1 MRKKNGNEL
10 VGIIGTGRF
19 GMAVAEEL
27 LARGR
32 DVIAIDKD
40 PAMLR
45 KLTNTDADIFV
56 INDMSMESL
65 METGIQEADTVI
77 IGIGK
82 DIENSILATLN
93 VIEMGVKRV
102 IAKVIS
108 DDHAKILYKLGAEVV
123 FPEIEIGR
131 RTAMRLCENLAEDI
145 LPLSDE
151 FSILQMKTPDALD
164 GKSVGEIGIRS
175 KYGISLIATVKDGKA
190 SGNIGPDTVLLKDE
204 TIVLS
209 GSNKSLDRFQEIFS

>member
-175 KYGISLIATVKDGKA
+175 KYGISLIAAVKDGKA

>member
-151 FSILQMKTPDALD
+151 FSILQMKTPEALD
-164 GKSVGEIGIRS
+164 GRSVGEIGIRS
-175 KYGISLIATVKDGKA
+175 KYGISLIAAVKDGKA
-190 SGNIGPDTVLLKDE
+190 NGNIGPDTILSKDE

-209 GSNKSLDRFQEIFS
+209 GSNKALDRFQGSFS

>member
-32 DVIAIDKD
+32 SVIAIDKD

-45 KLTNTDADIFV
+45 KLTNTDAEIFV

-93 VIEMGVKRV
+93 VIELGVKRV

-123 FPEIEIGR
+123 FPEIEIGK
-131 RTAMRLCENLAEDI
+131 RTAMRLCESLAEDV

-164 GKSVGEIGIRS
+164 GRSVGEIGIRS
-175 KYGISLIATVKDGKA
+175 RYGISLIASVKDGKA
-190 SGNIGPDTVLLKDE
+190 NGNIGPDTVLSKEE

-209 GSNKSLDRFQEIFS
+209 GSNKALDRFQEIFS

>member
-10 VGIIGTGRF
+10 FGIIGTGRF

-27 LARGR
+27 LARGK

-40 PAMLR
+40 PVMLR
-45 KLTNTDADIFV
+45 RLTNTAAEIFV
-56 INDMSMESL
+56 INDMSMEAL

-93 VIEMGVKRV
+93 VIELGVKKV
-102 IAKVIS
+102 IAKVITV
-108 DDHAKILYKLGAEVV
+108 DHAKILNKLGAEVV
-123 FPEIEIGR
+123 FPELEIGK
-131 RTAMRLCENLAEDI
+131 RTAIRLCESLAEDI

-151 FSILQMKTPDALD
+151 FSILQMKTPEALD
-164 GKSVGEIGIRS
+164 GRSVGEIGIRS
-175 KYGISLIATVKDGKA
+175 KDGMSLIAAVKDGKA
-190 SGNIGPDTVLLKDE
+190 NGNIGPDTILSKDE

-209 GSNKSLDRFQEIFS
+209 GSNKALDRFQGSFS

>member
-131 RTAMRLCENLAEDI
+131 RTALRLCENLAEDI

-175 KYGISLIATVKDGKA
+175 KYGISLIATVNDGKA
-190 SGNIGPDTVLLKDE
+190 SGNIGPDTVLSKDE

>member
-1 MRKKNGNEL
+1 MRKKTDNEL
-10 VGIIGTGRF
+10 IGIIGTGRF

-27 LARGR
+27 LRRGR

-40 PAMLR
+40 PMMLR
-45 KLTNTDADIFV
+45 ALNDTAAEIFV
-56 INDMSMESL
+56 VDDMSMEAL

-82 DIENSILATLN
+82 DLENSILAALN
-93 VIEMGVKRV
+93 VLEMGVKRV

-108 DDHAKILYKLGAEVV
+108 NDHAKILHKLGVEVI

-131 RTAMRLCENLAEDI
+131 RTAMRLCEALAEDI

-164 GKSVGEIGIRS
+164 GRSVGELGIRG
-175 KYGISLIATVKDGKA
+175 KYGISIIATVKDGKA
-190 SGNIGPDTVLLKDE
+190 NGNIGPDTVLSKDE
-204 TIVLS
+204 TLVIS
-209 GSNKSLDRFQEIFS
+209 GSNRSLDRFQANFS

>member
-10 VGIIGTGRF
+10 FGIIGTGRF

-27 LARGR
+27 LARGK

-40 PAMLR
+40 PVMLR
-45 KLTNTDADIFV
+45 RLTNTAAEIFV
-56 INDMSMESL
+56 INDMSMEAL

-93 VIEMGVKRV
+93 VIELGVKKV
-102 IAKVIS
+102 IAKVITV
-108 DDHAKILYKLGAEVV
+108 DHAKILNKLGAEVV
-123 FPEIEIGR
+123 FPEIEIGK
-131 RTAMRLCENLAEDI
+131 RTAIRLCESLAEDI

-151 FSILQMKTPDALD
+151 FSILQMKTPEALD
-164 GKSVGEIGIRS
+164 GMSVGEIGIRS

-190 SGNIGPDTVLLKDE
+190 NGNIGPDTILSKSE

-209 GSNKSLDRFQEIFS
+209 GSNKALDRFQGSFS

>member
-45 KLTNTDADIFV
+45 KLTNTNADIFV

-131 RTAMRLCENLAEDI
+131 RTALRLCENLAEDI

-175 KYGISLIATVKDGKA
+175 KYGISLIAAVKDGKA